1 MSEEQR
7 VGAASRAAHLI
18 PPEDKAQVQHDKYA
32 HQVLGGRQ
40 AQAQVREGKTGA
52 AEFRGS

>member
-18 PPEDKAQVQHDKYA
+18 PPEDKAQIQHDKHA

>member
-1 MSEEQR
+1 LLEEQR

-18 PPEDKAQVQHDKYA
+18 TPEDKAQVKHDKHA

-40 AQAQVREGKTGA
+40 AQAPVRKGKAAA
-52 AEFRGS
+52 AEFGSA